1 MKVISWREN
10 FRLRQIIKVIFVVFT
25 VFSIHLGYS
34 HALSAQADSLKTPE
48 AKYYNAEPTEKDK
61 QLVETAKNNLKDVG
75 DNVREKLNLDEPLPQ
90 STKDFLNSTEKR
102 VEDTVEP
109 IIGKKQGSYQNNL
122 PKK

>member
-1 MKVISWREN
+1 M
-10 FRLRQIIKVIFVVFT
+10 
-25 VFSIHLGYS
+25 GYS

-102 VEDTVEP
+102 VEDTIEP
-109 IIGKKQGSYQNNL
+109 IIGKNQGYYQNNL